1 MSITLEPYL
10 NTVRATLT
18 AAMCLQN
25 FGSQDVERH
34 NKPEV
39 EAVSSAELLLNPVII
54 ARTPQERVLV
64 EGSINS
70 LRISIGV
77 KQADELE
84 KLLAKKFMRFL
95 AQRAEP
101 FVILRR
107 KAVKGYDISFLVT
120 NFHTE
125 TMYKHKLVD
134 FIITF
139 MKEVDSEISKMKS
152 SVNTRARIVAQTYLN
167 TFTK

>member
-1 MSITLEPYL
+1 MRADRSSPLSFDLLSTISPYVVQL
-10 NTVRATLT
+10 GN
-18 AAMCLQN
+18 
-25 FGSQDVERH
+25 
-34 NKPEV
+34 
-39 EAVSSAELLLNPVII
+39 SSSSPELLLNPVVI
-54 ARTPQERVLV
+54 ARTSQERVLV

-95 AQRAEP
+95 TQRAEP

-125 TMYKHKLVD
+125 AMYKHKLVD
-134 FIITF
+134 FIIQF
-139 MKEVDSEISKMKS
+139 MEDVDSEISKMKS

>member
-1 MSITLEPYL
+1 MSTISKCHILPMCVCVC
-10 NTVRATLT
+10 NISKCCSLT
-18 AAMCLQN
+18 FFIPLFIYN
-25 FGSQDVERH
+25 RNPSSSQ
-34 NKPEV
+34 
-39 EAVSSAELLLNPVII
+39 ELLLNPVTI
-54 ARTPQERVLV
+54 ARTSQERVLV

-107 KAVKGYDISFLVT
+107 KPVQGYDISFLVT

-134 FIITF
+134 FIIQF
-139 MKEVDSEISKMKS
+139 MEDVDSEISKMKS

-167 TFTK
+167 TFIK